1 MIPVIT
7 VQTFSV
13 GTRSSY
19 GFTNPNLGVG
29 KSLGR
34 DKKIMCVG
42 YAVPPPQPP
51 SLSDRQVNLAADMI
65 LLSSPSP
72 IINQRNSLLLN
83 SLIKRTVHLILFLNR
98 ICYNQLIIY
107 RHRAITYSGYWYELY
122 LFVREGKLLQT
133 YKWQYRQF
141 QPRWPTKTWNQ
152 PSTCNTYVTELTILL
167 TFLRMLVRPL
177 MTRENL
183 YLEMLIKHSLLCSV
197 LTLV

>member
-1 MIPVIT
+1 MVSQIPI
-7 VQTFSV
+7 QGLANHQA
-13 GTRSSY
+13 GTRR
-19 GFTNPNLGVG
+19 L
-29 KSLGR
+29 
-34 DKKIMCVG
+34 CVQ
-42 YAVPPPQPP
+42 AMQFPPPQPP